1 MNRQQVDGIDWVKM
15 NVESG
20 FGDLYMG
27 VYGKFDL
34 IRKIPRQGK
43 KLDRIKW
50 AREVELSQH
59 HSDHETGPH
68 VYFSSVEPGKE
79 EIIMEK
85 YSTDLF
91 EYVATYLERL
101 KADALRA
108 GIDDEQIPEV
118 SRNSTLKDEVIQA
131 CDGLIDKLSTMY
143 ATNQQVPFCFGDFR
157 LENIVVKTETRPE
170 KDTWYEHTFGL
181 GHIVDIRQIDFDYCA
196 AVNTCTLTK
205 EQYEA
210 VLKMCLT
217 MFAHSDVFDDM
228 FDVTGFMF
236 GDYLRTHFKILEQA
250 LHCIYVNT
258 DEDTKINL
266 KKQTGLPWKT
276 SFEAVIEELLER
288 LDMDEI
294 EDGGDKPMLRAMT
307 SVTLLNHTS
316 IRF

>member
-1 MNRQQVDGIDWVKM
+1 MNRQQVDEIDWVKM
-15 NVESG
+15 NVSSG

-27 VYGKFDL
+27 VYGKFNL
-34 IRKIPRQGK
+34 IRKIPKKGK

-50 AREVELSQH
+50 AREIELSQL
-59 HSDHETGPH
+59 HSDNKTGPH
-68 VYFSSVEPGKE
+68 VYFSSIESEKE

-91 EYVATYLERL
+91 EYVATYLWRL
-101 KADALRA
+101 EVDAKRA
-108 GIDDEQIPEV
+108 GINKEQIPEI

-170 KDTWYEHTFGL
+170 NWHERTFGL

-196 AVNTCTLTK
+196 AVNTCKLTK

-217 MFAHSDVFDDM
+217 MFVHSDTFDKA

-236 GDYLRTHFKILEQA
+236 GDYLRTHFDTLEQA

-258 DEDTKINL
+258 NEDIKKNL
-266 KKQTGLPWKT
+266 EKQTGLPWKT
-276 SFEAVIEELLER
+276 SLEDVIAEMSER
-288 LDMDEI
+288 LDMYEV
-294 EDGGDKPMLRAMT
+294 EGGDEPMLRAMS
-307 SVTLLNHTS
+307 SVTLLKNTS